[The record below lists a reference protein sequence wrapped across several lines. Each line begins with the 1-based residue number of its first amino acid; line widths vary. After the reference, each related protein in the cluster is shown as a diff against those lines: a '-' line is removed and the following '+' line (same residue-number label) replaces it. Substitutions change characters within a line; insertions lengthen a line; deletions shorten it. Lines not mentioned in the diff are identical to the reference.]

1 MDPIM
6 VEEWRGLRL
15 RVVEASNPNQIGL
28 EGVLIDEGVRTLTL
42 RLDDGRLG
50 QIPKAGT
57 RLSVVGEKKEKNA
70 MNETNDMIIDAGEA
84 IMRSEDRTKRLYRKI
99 MGK

>member
-28 EGVLIDEGVRTLTL
+28 EGVLVDEGVRTLTL
-42 RLDDGRLG
+42 RLGDGGNR
-50 QIPKAGT
+50 QIPKSGT
-57 RLSVVGEKKEKNA
+57 RLIVAGEKKGMNDEKN
-70 MNETNDMIIDAGEA
+70 EMIIDAGEA
-84 IMRSEDRTKRLYRKI
+84 IMRSEDRTKRLYKKI